1 MVDVIC
7 DTSFLIH
14 FATKRIKNIDS
25 LDVEIGQIRFVV
37 PSVVITELEKLCNNP
52 KKNQDAL
59 ATLNFSKKL
68 KKLPISGNFA
78 DESLI
83 NFSKE
88 NQCIIATLDKEL
100 KKKIK
105 NAGGSIITFSND
117 RIILEPSKNLTWR
130 DKNELIWLH

>member
-37 PSVVITELEKLCNNP
+37 PSVVIAELEKLCNSP
-52 KKNQDAL
+52 QKNKDAL
-59 ATLNFSKKL
+59 ATLNFSKNL
-68 KKLPISGNFA
+68 KKLSISGNFA

-117 RIILEPSKNLTWR
+117 RIILEPSKNLT
-130 DKNELIWLH
+130 

>member
-1 MVDVIC
+1 LVDVIC

-14 FATKRIKNIDS
+14 FATRRIKNIDS

-37 PSVVITELEKLCNNP
+37 PSVVVTELEKLCNNP

-59 ATLNFSKKL
+59 VTLNFSKKL
-68 KKLPISGNFA
+68 KKLHISGNFA

-83 NFSKE
+83 NFSKK

-117 RIILEPSKNLTWR
+117 RIILEPTKNLT
-130 DKNELIWLH
+130 

>member
-52 KKNQDAL
+52 QKNQDAL
-59 ATLNFSKKL
+59 ATLNFSKNL
-68 KKLPISGNFA
+68 KKLSISGNFA

-117 RIILEPSKNLTWR
+117 RIILEPSKNLT
-130 DKNELIWLH
+130 

>member
-59 ATLNFSKKL
+59 ATLNFSKNL
-68 KKLPISGNFA
+68 KKLSISGNFA

-117 RIILEPSKNLTWR
+117 RIILEPSKNLT
-130 DKNELIWLH
+130 

>member
-1 MVDVIC
+1 LVDVIC

-14 FATKRIKNIDS
+14 FATKRIKNIDR

-68 KKLPISGNFA
+68 KKLAISGNFA

-117 RIILEPSKNLTWR
+117 RIILEPSKNLT
-130 DKNELIWLH
+130 

>member
-52 KKNQDAL
+52 QKNKDAL
-59 ATLNFSKKL
+59 ATLNFSKNL
-68 KKLPISGNFA
+68 KKLSISGNFA

-117 RIILEPSKNLTWR
+117 RIILEPSKNLT
-130 DKNELIWLH
+130 

>member
-52 KKNQDAL
+52 QKNQDAL

-68 KKLPISGNFA
+68 KKLSISGNFA

-105 NAGGSIITFSND
+105 NVGGSIITFSND
-117 RIILEPSKNLTWR
+117 RIILEPSKNLT
-130 DKNELIWLH
+130 

>member
-25 LDVEIGQIRFVV
+25 LDVEIGQIKFVV

-52 KKNQDAL
+52 QKNQDAL
-59 ATLNFSKKL
+59 VALNFSKKL
-68 KKLPISGNFA
+68 KKLSISGNFA

-105 NAGGSIITFSND
+105 NVGGSIITFSND

>member
-1 MVDVIC
+1 LVDVIC

-52 KKNQDAL
+52 QKNKDAL
-59 ATLNFSKKL
+59 ATLNFSKNL
-68 KKLPISGNFA
+68 KKLSISGNFV

-105 NAGGSIITFSND
+105 NVGGSIITFSND
-117 RIILEPSKNLTWR
+117 RIILEPSKNLT
-130 DKNELIWLH
+130 

>member
-1 MVDVIC
+1 LVDVIC

-52 KKNQDAL
+52 QKNKDAL
-59 ATLNFSKKL
+59 ATLNFSKNL
-68 KKLPISGNFA
+68 KKLSISGNFA

-117 RIILEPSKNLTWR
+117 RIILEPSKNLT
-130 DKNELIWLH
+130 

>member
-1 MVDVIC
+1 LVDVIC

-37 PSVVITELEKLCNNP
+37 PIVVIAELEKLCKNP
-52 KKNQDAL
+52 QKNQDAL
-59 ATLNFSKKL
+59 TTLNFSKKL
-68 KKLPISGNFA
+68 KKLSISGNFA

-105 NAGGSIITFSND
+105 NAGGSIITLSNN
-117 RIILEPSKNLTWR
+117 RIILEPSKNLT
-130 DKNELIWLH
+130 

>member
-1 MVDVIC
+1 LVDVIC

-37 PSVVITELEKLCNNP
+37 PTIVITELEKLCNNP
-52 KKNQDAL
+52 QKNQDAL
-59 ATLNFSKKL
+59 VTLNFSKKL
-68 KKLPISGNFA
+68 KKLHIPGNFA

-117 RIILEPSKNLTWR
+117 RIILEP
-130 DKNELIWLH
+130 

>member
-1 MVDVIC
+1 MAH
-7 DTSFLIH
+7 TWSAWH
-14 FATKRIKNIDS
+14 GS
-25 LDVEIGQIRFVV
+25 
-37 PSVVITELEKLCNNP
+37 EKP
-52 KKNQDAL
+52 KSTRTTYRD
-59 ATLNFSKKL
+59 SKKL

-117 RIILEPSKNLTWR
+117 RIILEPSKNLT
-130 DKNELIWLH
+130 

>member
-52 KKNQDAL
+52 QKNQDAL

-68 KKLPISGNFA
+68 KKLPILGNFA

-117 RIILEPSKNLTWR
+117 RIILEPSKNLT
-130 DKNELIWLH
+130 

>member
-25 LDVEIGQIRFVV
+25 LDVEIGQIKFVV

-52 KKNQDAL
+52 KKNHDAL
-59 ATLNFSKKL
+59 TTLNFSKKL
-68 KKLPISGNFA
+68 KKLLMPGNFV

-105 NAGGSIITFSND
+105 NVGGSIITFSND
-117 RIILEPSKNLTWR
+117 RIILEPSKNLT
-130 DKNELIWLH
+130 